1 MDLGIGWIG
10 YFIMA
15 LLFAGLHFVFIKKGL
30 EGMSSGMA
38 VAVEAAVLLLIR
50 LSVLDFKG
58 LLSTMSR
65 FTGDV
70 WGRLLIFT
78 LVLIVAWIMF
88 YYSLQITSEI
98 GVAPFSLMV
107 FPIVTII
114 SAIRGR
120 SLPSWQMIII
130 LLLLIVGIFLMGFGR
145 EHRNNLW
152 WIGAIGGPLIY
163 ALYSVFIVIYPVK
176 MSESI
181 LEAAQL
187 LLVVI
192 IAAVASVF
200 MKHGD
205 LKKLTVYHLLFII
218 LGALCLHFAPIC
230 YERAL
235 GGTSFDLVIMICYAL
250 WIFVNI
256 LGARILLRE
265 IISNV
270 SLAGLAMVTIATI
283 WRFFVK

>member
-1 MDLGIGWIG
+1 M
-10 YFIMA
+10 
-15 LLFAGLHFVFIKKGL
+15 
-30 EGMSSGMA
+30 
-38 VAVEAAVLLLIR
+38 
-50 LSVLDFKG
+50 
-58 LLSTMSR
+58 
-65 FTGDV
+65 
-70 WGRLLIFT
+70 
-78 LVLIVAWIMF
+78 
-88 YYSLQITSEI
+88 
-98 GVAPFSLMV
+98 
-107 FPIVTII
+107 
-114 SAIRGR
+114 
-120 SLPSWQMIII
+120 
-130 LLLLIVGIFLMGFGR
+130 
-145 EHRNNLW
+145 
-152 WIGAIGGPLIY
+152 
-163 ALYSVFIVIYPVK
+163 
-176 MSESI
+176 
-181 LEAAQL
+181 
-187 LLVVI
+187 I

-200 MKHGD
+200 MQHGD